1 MSEQN
6 PYERLGV
13 SENASFEEIQIAKQ
27 RLIQQYRDNSQV
39 LESIEAA
46 YDAVIMERLRMRQ
59 EGRIKVPDRIRFP
72 EKTAEISAVPAS
84 IPVKNSP
91 NWFQRLIDTPS
102 QADLFWSTGV
112 FLVLSVMT
120 VFSRNNSESVLPLL
134 MAIGVFANIYL
145 LNRKERR
152 LGRAVLLTPIG
163 LLLGIG
169 LGTALASFLGA
180 PNSNSSIVLS
190 VEQLACLVTFGLFW
204 LISSFLR

>member
-1 MSEQN
+1 
-6 PYERLGV
+6 
-13 SENASFEEIQIAKQ
+13 
-27 RLIQQYRDNSQV
+27 
-39 LESIEAA
+39 
-46 YDAVIMERLRMRQ
+46 
-59 EGRIKVPDRIRFP
+59 
-72 EKTAEISAVPAS
+72 
-84 IPVKNSP
+84 
-91 NWFQRLIDTPS
+91 LIDTPS

-180 PNSNSSIVLS
+180 PNSSIVLS